1 MHVSDVVAA
10 LLAAGEKAAM
20 VGQVA
25 QVGTGKPT
33 TLLELVHLLAQ
44 VLGRQVQPTFG
55 PGRAGDIRHSCA
67 NLDRIHALLGYQPT
81 VGLSEG
87 LRETLDWMKDSAKG
101 S

>member
-1 MHVSDVVAA
+1 
-10 LLAAGEKAAM
+10 M

-44 VLGRQVQPTFG
+44 VLGRQVQPAFG

-81 VGLSEG
+81 VGLAEG